1 MPANTSN
8 RTPEDEID
16 LRELFATI
24 WRYKRFIFLFTF
36 LVTLVVVLIV
46 YRMPKYYQTTTL
58 IEVKPR
64 PGDKVGS
71 PSLGNL
77 GTLAGLVGINVG
89 TTNSSD
95 KDAAKLALFRTNR
108 PVIESVRY
116 NAQFFAYDAFR
127 YVELGDDNC
136 SISISGLQI
145 HDYHKF
151 GAAVSF
157 KPVSQDTFTLT
168 LGSMIPFMSQ
178 VLGPF
183 HYDTPIHTKDF
194 DLAVHRNPHGVTPS
208 KIILNGDEHY
218 IFNNIITKNLTAE
231 VGTGDKNAKVELP
244 FVHIRYLDTLPARG
258 EAYVA
263 KLLTTYI
270 HQSIKDELEDINIS
284 LSSVQKQIDDIEHKE
299 ARNRKR
305 YQSFKTSNT
314 LLSPQAQAE
323 ALIKSKAVLDE
334 SIQSVKRKVVLAKKL
349 SRLSKNPKN
358 LKTLIPLLTDL
369 GDGITAGL
377 VNQLQ
382 GLKEKESLLLQ
393 DYTPL
398 HPSVVKLHKQMTSL
412 RSRIRTN
419 IRALSKVLTQ
429 KLTLLK
435 KDQQRYIKTFKK
447 STRLETDLQTT
458 LRDYKLFEAT
468 YTFLLQKRSG
478 FELKKA
484 EALSRFRVID
494 PIYTNPKPAKPKK
507 ALIAIVGLIAAFI
520 LAIFIVFFREFLRG
534 EDAKQ

>member
-1 MPANTSN
+1 MPVNTSD
-8 RTPEDEID
+8 RTPEDEIN
-16 LRELFATI
+16 LRELFATV

-36 LVTLVVVLIV
+36 FVTLIVVILV

-58 IEVKPR
+58 IEVKPKSD
-64 PGDKVGS
+64 DKTGT
-71 PSLGNL
+71 PSLGGL
-77 GTLAGLVGINVG
+77 GALAGLAGLNIG
-89 TTNSSD
+89 TTNSTD

-108 PVIESVRY
+108 PVIESVHY
-116 NAQFFAYDAFR
+116 HAQFFAYDAFR
-127 YVELGDDNC
+127 YLELGEDNC

-145 HDYHKF
+145 HDYRKF
-151 GAAVSF
+151 GATVSF
-157 KPVSQDTFTLT
+157 KPVSKDTFTLT
-168 LGSMIPFMSQ
+168 LGSIIPFMSQ
-178 VLGPF
+178 TFGPF
-183 HYDTPIHTKDF
+183 HYDTPIHTKNF
-194 DLAVHRNPHGVTPS
+194 DLAVHRNTHGVTPS

-218 IFNNIITKNLTAE
+218 IFNKIVSKNLTSE
-231 VGTGDKNAKVELP
+231 VGTGDKNAKAELP
-244 FVHIRYLDTLPARG
+244 FVHIQYLDTLPARG

-284 LSSVQKQIDDIEHKE
+284 LNSVQKQLDDIEHKE
-299 ARNRKR
+299 ALNRKR

-323 ALIKSKAVLDE
+323 ALIKSKAALDE
-334 SIQSVKRKVVLAKKL
+334 AIQSVKRKVILATKL
-349 SRLSKNPKN
+349 NRLSKNPKN

-369 GDGITAGL
+369 GDEITAGL

-382 GLKEKESLLLQ
+382 GLKAKESLLLQ

-398 HPSVVKLHKQMTSL
+398 HPSIVKLHKQMTSL

-419 IRALSKVLTQ
+419 IRALSKVLSQ

-458 LRDYKLFEAT
+458 LRDYKLYETT
-468 YTFLLQKRSG
+468 YTFLLQKRSSLK
-478 FELKKA
+478 LKKA
-484 EALSRFRVID
+484 EALSRFRIID
-494 PIYTNPKPAKPKK
+494 PIYTNPAPAKPKK
-507 ALIAIVGLIAAFI
+507 ALIAIVGLITAFI
-520 LAIFIVFFREFLRG
+520 FAIFLVFLFEFIRG
-534 EDAKQ
+534 GKSDA